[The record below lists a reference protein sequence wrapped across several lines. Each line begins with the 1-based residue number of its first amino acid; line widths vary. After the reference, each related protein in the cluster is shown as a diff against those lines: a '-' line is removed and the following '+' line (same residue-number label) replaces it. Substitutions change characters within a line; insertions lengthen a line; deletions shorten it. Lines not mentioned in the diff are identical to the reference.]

1 MPEFGASK
9 EALLEEL
16 RAKRSQDTDWKQ
28 GETPLHTFKATDDV
42 FELVRSAF
50 FENALGDAHA
60 FPSVKQ
66 MESSVVGV
74 GLRLRGAPSSAD
86 LLRVDARQARREESS
101 RQHGSDRI
109 GALGA
114 REGCAAVETAR
125 QADRLFD

>member
-1 MPEFGASK
+1 MPEFGTS
-9 EALLEEL
+9 EESLLEEL
-16 RAKRSQDTDWKQ
+16 RAKRSQDTDWKR
-28 GETPLHTFKATDDV
+28 GETLLHTFKATDDV

-66 MESSVVGV
+66 MESSVVGLGV
-74 GLRLRGAPSSAD
+74 PSSAD

-109 GALGA
+109 GAPGA

>member
-1 MPEFGASK
+1 MPEFGTS
-9 EALLEEL
+9 EESLLEEL
-16 RAKRSQDTDWKQ
+16 RAKRSQDTDWKR
-28 GETPLHTFKATDDV
+28 GETLLHTFKATDDV

-66 MESSVVGV
+66 MESGVVGLGV
-74 GLRLRGAPSSAD
+74 PSSAD

-109 GALGA
+109 GAPGA
-114 REGCAAVETAR
+114 REGRAAV
-125 QADRLFD
+125 

>member
-1 MPEFGASK
+1 MTRKTMPEFGTSK

-74 GLRLRGAPSSAD
+74 GLRGAPSSAD

-101 RQHGSDRI
+101 R
-109 GALGA
+109 A
-114 REGCAAVETAR
+114 TW
-125 QADRLFD
+125 